1 MLPYPNLS
9 APLRYGKV
17 GRRRMPASTE
27 RVNVETMKL
36 LVIEDDQKIAG
47 YVAKGFRESGDSVD
61 IQSNGHDGLT
71 MATMTC

>member
-1 MLPYPNLS
+1 
-9 APLRYGKV
+9 
-17 GRRRMPASTE
+17 
-27 RVNVETMKL
+27 MKL